1 MTETWTAAST
11 QYDGPEGGDSGDAP
25 PVTPEPN
32 APVNYEVE
40 VKVPVTWTCTPE
52 YDGWTAGSYTFTA
65 ALATDAYSFTEPF
78 PSVTVTVKGQTG
90 AVAQIGEITYD
101 TLDAAVEAAADGDTI
116 ELLAN
121 CYTQAGFGL
130 SGKTLTVEGEG
141 YSIAFLDKTIY
152 LAQNG
157 EAPSVLNFNNC
168 VIDMTRSVGT
178 PTVSG
183 ESYPWA
189 AIVLNWNCQLN
200 FTGVNLTMNGATGSG
215 ATACY
220 MHNGAGMTLTNSSMY
235 AENYAG
241 NGFSTDDGNY
251 NVRVTLDNSSMV
263 LDRNRTGFNSNYVI
277 TAQNGSDLQVINSRA
292 HGSNGADYYIDN
304 SRVLYDGNG
313 SHGMSARHVR
323 LTTGAHVTCNENRY
337 YGMRVGGDFLVDS
350 TSKLYVTNNSYG
362 GDFAGLKLTSAVT
375 DGRVEAGA
383 EVEIT
388 GNKCSGLSN
397 NGVCIFD
404 EGSKLTIMNNV
415 NNQGS
420 TSYGGGIYNTGDS
433 ASLELP
439 SDAVIYNNHAATAGD
454 DIYSTGTITFGPVG
468 SGWALDGEPDC
479 ADAIDGW
486 YDDSEG
492 ARWEAHS
499 KPLHAVEFDRFESSG
514 MVAWQG
520 ALALKAA
527 HGLIPLDPGDPELP
541 KWAISKSK
549 TATPLDEDLKS
560 QVTLSLPSAEETLES
575 DIVFVVDKSTSSRDE
590 STEGG
595 LAMLEALNSSLES
608 TKAVINVGIVVFDGT
623 YHVMRELSPYDAAD
637 VAEKMS
643 AEIPLEEDTSGTN
656 IEAGLLAAQAMLEE
670 HTSVANNR
678 KYVILVSDGLTR
690 LFTGPDGETVQI
702 IFNQL
707 EADGTRYFGEYTT
720 WCLSNGLGDGEYKV
734 PGGVDWLTYYTTV
747 IKPQVEAD
755 GDTYVMDFDGAS
767 IMTDT
772 VPEKYIPLDKVQ
784 DHAQAIDRAF
794 YDAYQ
799 AYLDLSTAYHC
810 YAIYTGS
817 SELGSSFMSTL
828 SNGETLDFGDIQND
842 ILYAVDEGSYVVD
855 YIGYVA
861 GSYDFDFVNDVSAMS
876 LKVGE
881 ATYPAVR
888 LADNRYGFKPVGD
901 GTYAFTLEY
910 ERGNGLNEEHFTW
923 TIGEAVSNFAP
934 VQLTYTVKL
943 VTPPTEPGDYKLDTN
958 QIATLHPVNS
968 DGTPGDPEDFEK
980 PKVDYTVGGGTGPEG
995 PGTDPTPPG
1004 GTDPTPPGGDG
1015 GTDIPDGNTPT
1026 TDLPDQETP
1035 TTELPEE
1042 ETPTTELPDE
1052 ETPLAEVPETGDM
1065 SALWLAM
1072 TALSGTGLAGVTF
1085 LGRKKR
1091 DEE

>member
-1 MTETWTAAST
+1 MTQE
-11 QYDGPEGGDSGDAP
+11 
-25 PVTPEPN
+25 
-32 APVNYEVE
+32 
-40 VKVPVTWTCTPE
+40 
-52 YDGWTAGSYTFTA
+52 
-65 ALATDAYSFTEPF
+65 
-78 PSVTVTVKGQTG
+78 
-90 AVAQIGEITYD
+90 
-101 TLDAAVEAAADGDTI
+101 
-116 ELLAN
+116 EL
-121 CYTQAGFGL
+121 
-130 SGKTLTVEGEG
+130 
-141 YSIAFLDKTIY
+141 IAKI
-152 LAQNG
+152 QQ
-157 EAPSVLNFNNC
+157 
-168 VIDMTRSVGT
+168 
-178 PTVSG
+178 
-183 ESYPWA
+183 YPW
-189 AIVLNWNCQLN
+189 IDRFVY
-200 FTGVNLTMNGATGSG
+200 VTGSG
-215 ATACY
+215 SE
-220 MHNGAGMTLTNSSMY
+220 LDVQIKWPE
-235 AENYAG
+235 AELAAASYNAFYTG
-241 NGFSTDDGNY
+241 LFSAVFGKE
-251 NVRVTLDNSSMV
+251 NVDYLKP
-263 LDRNRTGFNSNYVI
+263 LP
-277 TAQNGSDLQVINSRA
+277 SD
-292 HGSNGADYYIDN
+292 
-304 SRVLYDGNG
+304 
-313 SHGMSARHVR
+313 
-323 LTTGAHVTCNENRY
+323 
-337 YGMRVGGDFLVDS
+337 
-350 TSKLYVTNNSYG
+350 YG
-362 GDFAGLKLTSAVT
+362 GDLEFSRSHGVGDYLPGTALYEETNSYFASLTEDGFQDGETLEIWSGYGIDAPGAGNVYANYEFTYYNVIELEQLDTSYTVRHEYYTNDKLTGSTESDPVT
-375 DGRVEAGA
+375 GLLVGSTVSVADIEQVPSYQGGDYEYTSTTPNETLTLTSNAADNVIVLRYDRTV
-383 EVEIT
+383 EVE
-388 GNKCSGLSN
+388 
-397 NGVCIFD
+397 
-404 EGSKLTIMNNV
+404 E
-415 NNQGS
+415 
-420 TSYGGGIYNTGDS
+420 
-433 ASLELP
+433 P
-439 SDAVIYNNHAATAGD
+439 
-454 DIYSTGTITFGPVG
+454 TFE
-468 SGWALDGEPDC
+468 WDT
-479 ADAIDGW
+479 
-486 YDDSEG
+486 
-492 ARWEAHS
+492 
-499 KPLHAVEFDRFESSG
+499 
-514 MVAWQG
+514 
-520 ALALKAA
+520 
-527 HGLIPLDPGDPELP
+527 
-541 KWAISKSK
+541 SKSK

-643 AEIPLEEDTSGTN
+643 ARIPLEEDTSGTN

-720 WCLSNGLGDGEYKV
+720 WCLSNRLGDGEYKV

-755 GDTYVMDFDGAS
+755 GDTYVMDFTGAS
-767 IMTDT
+767 TMTDT
-772 VPEKYIPLDKVQ
+772 VPEKYIPLDEVQ

-828 SNGETLDFGDIQND
+828 SNGETLDFDDIQND
-842 ILYAVDEGSYVVD
+842 ILYAVDKGSYVVD

-881 ATYPAVR
+881 TTYPAVR
-888 LADNRYGFKPVGD
+888 LTDNRYGFKPVGD

-980 PKVDYTVGGGTGPEG
+980 PTVDYTVGGGTGPEG

>member
-1 MTETWTAAST
+1 MPAYSETWTFEVTAPEQETPEIPEETCDVEYKST
-11 QYDGPEGGDSGDAP
+11 SQGVTVTYDGESDPDYILINVTIDDTASGDLTITLQDAITDVINQYIGYIMPGGSYPFKVTIQNNSGHTYRYKSGSFVLATDNAHNYEQTNVLGYDGQLIPQIFVSALSVTPKAIYNKLFGQKDSGQVTAEMVFNIYGYLEEAGYTGPTALTEYVLASGITADTLAETGVNGIFHVDAAELAELMEQYPRMAPYVKSEDNGDGTYDVQFLWPEPELAALSYNVFYQDYWSFAFGEEEMARLNPSGNTSFTRTRGIGDYMPGTELYAQTDAYLTASLPPDTADEGGDTLVCMMAFDGPGIGNGYMNYEMAFYMALELEQLDTSYTVRHEYYTNGKLTGSTESE
-25 PVTPEPN
+25 PVTGCLVGDTVSVAGIEKMLSYQGGDYEYTSTTPN
-32 APVNYEVE
+32 ETLTLTSNAADNVIVLRYDRTVEVE
-40 VKVPVTWTCTPE
+40 EP
-52 YDGWTAGSYTFTA
+52 TFEW
-65 ALATDAYSFTEPF
+65 D
-78 PSVTVTVKGQTG
+78 
-90 AVAQIGEITYD
+90 
-101 TLDAAVEAAADGDTI
+101 
-116 ELLAN
+116 
-121 CYTQAGFGL
+121 
-130 SGKTLTVEGEG
+130 
-141 YSIAFLDKTIY
+141 
-152 LAQNG
+152 
-157 EAPSVLNFNNC
+157 
-168 VIDMTRSVGT
+168 
-178 PTVSG
+178 
-183 ESYPWA
+183 
-189 AIVLNWNCQLN
+189 
-200 FTGVNLTMNGATGSG
+200 
-215 ATACY
+215 
-220 MHNGAGMTLTNSSMY
+220 
-235 AENYAG
+235 
-241 NGFSTDDGNY
+241 
-251 NVRVTLDNSSMV
+251 
-263 LDRNRTGFNSNYVI
+263 
-277 TAQNGSDLQVINSRA
+277 
-292 HGSNGADYYIDN
+292 
-304 SRVLYDGNG
+304 
-313 SHGMSARHVR
+313 
-323 LTTGAHVTCNENRY
+323 
-337 YGMRVGGDFLVDS
+337 
-350 TSKLYVTNNSYG
+350 
-362 GDFAGLKLTSAVT
+362 
-375 DGRVEAGA
+375 
-383 EVEIT
+383 
-388 GNKCSGLSN
+388 
-397 NGVCIFD
+397 
-404 EGSKLTIMNNV
+404 
-415 NNQGS
+415 
-420 TSYGGGIYNTGDS
+420 
-433 ASLELP
+433 
-439 SDAVIYNNHAATAGD
+439 
-454 DIYSTGTITFGPVG
+454 
-468 SGWALDGEPDC
+468 
-479 ADAIDGW
+479 
-486 YDDSEG
+486 
-492 ARWEAHS
+492 
-499 KPLHAVEFDRFESSG
+499 
-514 MVAWQG
+514 
-520 ALALKAA
+520 
-527 HGLIPLDPGDPELP
+527 
-541 KWAISKSK
+541 ISKSK

-560 QVTLSLPSAEETLES
+560 QVTLSLPSAEEALES

-590 STEGG
+590 STVGG

-690 LFTGPDGETVQI
+690 LFTGPDGKTVQI

-734 PGGVDWLTYYTTV
+734 PGGADWLTYYTTV

-755 GDTYVMDFDGAS
+755 GDAYVMDFTGAS
-767 IMTDT
+767 TMTGT
-772 VPEKYIPLDKVQ
+772 VPEKYIPLDEVQ

-799 AYLDLSTAYHC
+799 AYLDLSTTYHC

-842 ILYAVDEGSYVVD
+842 ILYAVDEGSNVVD

-881 ATYPAVR
+881 TTYPAVR

-968 DGTPGDPEDFEK
+968 DGTSGDPEDFEK
-980 PKVDYTVGGGTGPEG
+980 PTVDYTVGGGTGPEG

-1004 GTDPTPPGGDG
+1004 GTDPTPPGGGG

-1042 ETPTTELPDE
+1042 ETPTTELPEE